1 MNKVIITGN
10 LTRDVGLKYTPSG
23 SPVATIGVANNERGK
38 DLKDIVTFIDVEV
51 WGKTAENCDQYLS
64 KGSPVLID
72 GRLKLDQW
80 TQQDGQ
86 KRNKLKIVANRVQFL
101 GNKQTDEGDQNSE
114 VASQETS
121 HEQAPDG
128 DDTRQQV
135 ENLTDDD
142 ENLPF

>member
-1 MNKVIITGN
+1 MNKVICTGN
-10 LTRDVGLKYTPSG
+10 LTRDVELKTTPSG
-23 SPVATIGVANNERGK
+23 SPVTTLGVANNETSKDGK
-38 DLKDIVTFIDVEV
+38 LTTFLDVDV
-51 WGKTAENCDQYLS
+51 WGKQAKSCAEYLS

-80 TQQDGQ
+80 TQLDGQ